1 MVREKQRCGGA
12 CFELR
17 CVFGCECRLE
27 KIVQGLCGVAGAMS
41 NWMLGKGADAG
52 DKLIEVRFLI

>member
-1 MVREKQRCGGA
+1 MRVLNCGA
-12 CFELR
+12 CL
-17 CVFGCECRLE
+17 GASAGL
-27 KIVQGLCGVAGAMS
+27 KIVLGLCGVAGAMS